1 MTDARVAVRAAAPGD
16 VADLCGLLNTIIR
29 IGGTTAYET
38 PLTEAQFA
46 EHFLTGPDLLG
57 CFVAEDRDAGLLL
70 GFQALGRHSGL
81 PETWADIATFA
92 RVEPKVCGV
101 GTSLFAATSARARDL
116 GLTAINATIRAD
128 NASGLAYY
136 TKMGFE
142 DYAVAKGVPL
152 MDGTPVDR
160 ISKRYMVR

>member
-1 MTDARVAVRAAAPGD
+1 MTDARVAVRAAAPQD

-29 IGGTTAYET
+29 IGGTTAYEA

-46 EHFLTGPDLLG
+46 EHFVTGPDLLS

-70 GFQALGRHSGL
+70 GFQAIGRHSGL
-81 PETWADIATFA
+81 PESWADIATFA
-92 RVEPKVCGV
+92 RVEPKVRGV
-101 GTSLFAATSARARDL
+101 GTGLFAATSVRARDL
-116 GLTAINATIRAD
+116 GLAAINATIRAD

-136 TKMGFE
+136 ARMGFE

-160 ISKRYMVR
+160 ISKRYVVR